1 MSVLR
6 TEAMQSKVNKKMVDK
21 KTKNYTFKSYVR
33 GYHVYQNIWRPVD
46 EECIVC
52 RREPENAEDKNAV
65 AVVKDGF
72 VVGHVPKCFSL
83 WISMFLRFRKV
94 VSTAK

>member
-1 MSVLR
+1 
-6 TEAMQSKVNKKMVDK
+6 MQDTHYLAHTAK
-21 KTKNYTFKSYVR
+21 
-33 GYHVYQNIWRPVD
+33 QIWRPVT

-52 RREPENAEDKNAV
+52 RREPENVEDKNAV

-83 WISMFLRFRKV
+83 WMSIISCKKNSCGEPHL
-94 VSTAK
+94 